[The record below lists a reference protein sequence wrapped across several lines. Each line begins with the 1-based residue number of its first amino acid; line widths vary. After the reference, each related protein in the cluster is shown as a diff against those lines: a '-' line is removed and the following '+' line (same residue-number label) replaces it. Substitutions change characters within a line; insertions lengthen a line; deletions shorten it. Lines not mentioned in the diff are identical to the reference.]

1 MATQKFTHLTS
12 KYMIVPLGTITLT
25 GSLANAH
32 VITEIMD
39 KAVFVVAGAALT
51 GNLTVA
57 AYGSTAAD
65 GTSGYTLIKQCVFTS
80 GTTQCAL
87 ELDSEEVSYAENL
100 AAQTTPGLT
109 FKSVVYRV
117 NGTNTNTIKAAA
129 MVLPMHRRD
138 DLTPTGTGTLT

>member
-1 MATQKFTHLTS
+1 MANQKFTHLTS

-39 KAVFVVAGAALT
+39 KAALVVAGAALT
-51 GNLTVA
+51 GNLTIA
-57 AYGSTAAD
+57 AYGSTVAA
-65 GTSGYTLIKQCVFTS
+65 GTSGFTLIKQVVFTS
-80 GTTQCAL
+80 GTTACAL
-87 ELDSEEVSYAENL
+87 ELDSEEVSFAENQ
-100 AAQTTPGLT
+100 AGVQ

-129 MVLPMHRRD
+129 MVLPMYRRSN
-138 DLTPTGTGTLT
+138 LTPTGTGTLT